1 MAIVVEHE
9 KRKQEI
15 LQKSLDV
22 FIDEGY
28 EDVTFQKIADRCGI
42 TRTTLYIY
50 FRNKNEIFLW
60 SIKQLLT
67 GVELAIEEI
76 LNDPSNNA
84 EQTLRKTLDV
94 LIDAIQENRKL
105 FHVLQIY
112 LIQLEKSGESANDR
126 VNHRVIRIRHV
137 LNHILILGIKN
148 HEFKDLNVRNMNE
161 LLYNLVESAIFRMTV
176 LAQKNVDIIK
186 DSIKLAIDGFLVDK

>member
-76 LNDPSNNA
+76 MNDKSNNA

-94 LIDAIQENRKL
+94 IIDAIQENRKL
-105 FHVLQIY
+105 FHVLQVY
-112 LIQLEKSGESANDR
+112 LIQLTKSGESANDR

-137 LNHILILGIKN
+137 LNHILIMGIKN
-148 HEFKDLNVRNMNE
+148 KEFKDLNVRNMNE
-161 LLYNLVESAIFRMTV
+161 ELYSLIESAIFRVTV
-176 LAQKNVDIIK
+176 LAQKNVDVVK
-186 DSIKLAIDGFLVDK
+186 DSIKLAVDGFLADK

>member
-76 LNDPSNNA
+76 MNDPANTA

-94 LIDAIQENRKL
+94 LIDAIQENHKL

-148 HEFKDLNVRNMNE
+148 KEFKDLNVRNMNE
-161 LLYNLVESAIFRMTV
+161 LLYGLVETAIFRITV
-176 LAQKNVDIIK
+176 LRQKNVEDVK
-186 DSIKLAIDGFLVDK
+186 NSITLAINGFIADK

>member
-67 GVELAIEEI
+67 GVELAIQNI
-76 LNDPSNNA
+76 LDDKENNA
-84 EQTLRKTLDV
+84 EQALRKTLNV
-94 LIDAIQENRKL
+94 LVDAIEENRKL

-112 LIQLEKSGESANDR
+112 LIQLEKSGISANDR
-126 VNHRVIRIRHV
+126 VQHRVIRLRHV
-137 LNHILILGIKN
+137 LNHILIMGIKN
-148 HEFKDLNVRNMNE
+148 NEFKDLNVRVMNE
-161 LLYNLVESAIFRMTV
+161 LVYGLIESAIFRITL
-176 LAQKNVDIIK
+176 LAQKNVSDVRE
-186 DSIKLAIDGFLVDK
+186 SIKLAVDGFLL

>member
-22 FIDEGY
+22 FVDEGY

-67 GVELAIEEI
+67 GVELAVEDIMSDVNNTAEE
-76 LNDPSNNA
+76 
-84 EQTLRKTLDV
+84 TLRKTLDILV
-94 LIDAIQENRKL
+94 DAIQENFKL
-105 FHVLQIY
+105 FRVVQVY
-112 LIQLEKSGESANDR
+112 LLQLEKAGISANER
-126 VNHRVIRIRHV
+126 VKHRVIRIRHV

-148 HEFKDLNVRNMNE
+148 KEFKDLNVRYMNE
-161 LLYNLVESAIFRMTV
+161 LVYGLVESAIFRIAV
-176 LAQKNVDIIK
+176 LGQKNIDDVK
-186 DSIKLAIDGFLVDK
+186 LTLKLAVDGFLADK

>member
-76 LNDPSNNA
+76 MNDPANTA

-94 LIDAIQENRKL
+94 LIDAIQENHKL

-137 LNHILILGIKN
+137 LNHLLILGIKN
-148 HEFKDLNVRNMNE
+148 KEFKDLNVRNMNE
-161 LLYNLVESAIFRMTV
+161 LLYGLVETAIFRITV
-176 LAQKNVDIIK
+176 LRQKNVEDVK
-186 DSIKLAIDGFLVDK
+186 NSITLAINGFIADK

>member
-67 GVELAIEEI
+67 GVELAIEDI
-76 LNDPSNNA
+76 LNDSSNTA
-84 EQTLRKTLDV
+84 ESTLRKTLDV
-94 LIDAIQENRKL
+94 VIDAIQENRKL

-137 LNHILILGIKN
+137 LNHILILGIKD
-148 HEFKDLNVRNMNE
+148 KNVRTMNE
-161 LLYNLVESAIFRMTV
+161 QLYSLVESAIFRVAV
-176 LAQKNVDIIK
+176 LGQKNVDVVK
-186 DSIKLAIDGFLVDK
+186 ESIKLAIDGFLTDK

>member
-76 LNDPSNNA
+76 LNDKSNNA

-94 LIDAIQENRKL
+94 IIDAIQENRKL
-105 FHVLQIY
+105 FHVLQVY
-112 LIQLEKSGESANDR
+112 LLQLTKSGESANDR

-137 LNHILILGIKN
+137 LNHILIIGIKN
-148 HEFKDLNVRNMNE
+148 KEFKDLNVRNMNE
-161 LLYNLVESAIFRMTV
+161 LLYSLIESAIFRVTV
-176 LAQKNVDIIK
+176 LAQKNIDVIK
-186 DSIKLAIDGFLVDK
+186 DSIKLAIDGFLADK

>member
-67 GVELAIEEI
+67 GVELAIEDI
-76 LNDPSNNA
+76 LNDSSNNA
-84 EQTLRKTLDV
+84 EQTLRKTLTV

-105 FHVLQIY
+105 FHVLQVY
-112 LIQLEKSGESANDR
+112 LMQLEKSGESANDR

-137 LNHILILGIKN
+137 LNHILIMGIKN
-148 HEFKDLNVRNMNE
+148 NEFKDLNVRAMNE
-161 LLYNLVESAIFRMTV
+161 LLYGLVETAIFRITLLGQRNV
-176 LAQKNVDIIK
+176 EDVKN
-186 DSIKLAIDGFLVDK
+186 SITLAINGFLTDK

>member
-9 KRKQEI
+9 KRRQEI

-50 FRNKNEIFLW
+50 FRNKNEIFLY

-76 LNDPSNNA
+76 LNDKSNTA
-84 EQTLRKTLDV
+84 EQTLRKTFDV
-94 LIDAIQENRKL
+94 LIEAIEENRKL
-105 FHVLQIY
+105 FHVLQVY
-112 LIQLEKSGESANDR
+112 LMQLEKSGISANDR

-148 HEFKDLNVRNMNE
+148 KEFKDLNVATMNE
-161 LLYNLVESAIFRMTV
+161 LLYSLVEAAIFRFTV
-176 LAQKNVDIIK
+176 LSQS
-186 DSIKLAIDGFLVDK
+186 SITIVKKSINLAIDGFLA

>member
-76 LNDPSNNA
+76 LNDETNTA
-84 EQTLRKTLDV
+84 EQTLRKTLNV
-94 LIDAIQENRKL
+94 LIDVIQENHKL
-105 FHVLQIY
+105 FHVLQVY

-126 VNHRVIRIRHV
+126 VNRRVIRIRHV
-137 LNHILILGIKN
+137 LNHMLIVGIKN
-148 HEFKDLNVRNMNE
+148 HEFKDLNVRTMNE
-161 LLYNLVESAIFRMTV
+161 LLYSLVEAAIFRIAV
-176 LAQKNVDIIK
+176 LGQKNVDDIK
-186 DSIKLAIDGFLVDK
+186 NSVSIAIDGFLTDK

>member
-76 LNDPSNNA
+76 LNDSSNNA
-84 EQTLRKTLDV
+84 EATLRKTLDV
-94 LIDAIQENRKL
+94 VIEAIQENRKL

-137 LNHILILGIKN
+137 LNHILIMGIKN
-148 HEFKDLNVRNMNE
+148 NEFKDLNVRNMNE
-161 LLYNLVESAIFRMTV
+161 ALYSLIESAIFRVTV
-176 LAQKNVDIIK
+176 LGQKNIEMVK
-186 DSIKLAIDGFLVDK
+186 ESIKLAIDGFLTDK